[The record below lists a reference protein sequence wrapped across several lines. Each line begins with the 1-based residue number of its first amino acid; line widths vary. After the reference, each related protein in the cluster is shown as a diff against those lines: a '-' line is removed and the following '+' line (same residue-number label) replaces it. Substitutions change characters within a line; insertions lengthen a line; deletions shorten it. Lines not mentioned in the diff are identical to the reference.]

1 MKPLG
6 SESNISRS
14 KIFFLSALLCVAF
27 IKSTN
32 ACTYQLSYDAVLNST
47 EVQSLEEELKVPAER
62 RGELIFLETATQTI
76 GKQIVDVFFGYPER
90 RYHDKQHVVNVEC
103 LPRRNKIRCFID
115 YYDLTGLRF
124 TVDSTM
130 KNNSDALDI
139 SFNVTLEEYEYPAP
153 TDTTYTARNEKR
165 FARDALIYI
174 LNHIDHSIATKI
186 PAPLCL

>member
-1 MKPLG
+1 MNKLLTSSLG
-6 SESNISRS
+6 
-14 KIFFLSALLCVAF
+14 F
-27 IKSTN
+27 
-32 ACTYQLSYDAVLNST
+32 
-47 EVQSLEEELKVPAER
+47 
-62 RGELIFLETATQTI
+62 G
-76 GKQIVDVFFGYPER
+76 GYPEPR
-90 RYHDKQHVVNVEC
+90 THNPEPRAARDHDKHVNVKC

-139 SFNVTLEEYEYPAP
+139 SFNVTLEEYEHPAP